1 MKIRVAILLVVVLLL
16 VGSVAVRQ
24 VQGVALAQS
33 GGPPPLAGYA
43 VEKGVASGGG
53 YRLTSLVHTWQVGEV
68 ASGGAYRLLR
78 PASPGGGN
86 QCCCTYLPCV
96 VRNRQ

>member
-1 MKIRVAILLVVVLLL
+1 MRVQTVILATIAALLL
-16 VGSVAVRQ
+16 LGS
-24 VQGVALAQS
+24 VALAQS
-33 GGPPPLAGYA
+33 GGQPVLSGYT
-43 VEKGVASGGG
+43 VERGTATGGG

-68 ASGGAYRLLR
+68 ASGGGYRLLR

>member
-1 MKIRVAILLVVVLLL
+1 MRVQTVILATIAALLL
-16 VGSVAVRQ
+16 LGS
-24 VQGVALAQS
+24 VALAQS
-33 GGPPPLAGYA
+33 GGQPVLSGYT
-43 VEKGVASGGG
+43 VERGTATGGG
-53 YRLTSLVHTWQVGEV
+53 YRLMSLVHTWQVGEV
-68 ASGGAYRLLR
+68 ASGGGYRLLR

>member
-1 MKIRVAILLVVVLLL
+1 MT
-16 VGSVAVRQ
+16 
-24 VQGVALAQS
+24 
-33 GGPPPLAGYA
+33 P
-43 VEKGVASGGG
+43 EKGVASGGG
-53 YRLTSLVHTWQVGEV
+53 YRLTSLAHTWQVGEV

-96 VRNRQ
+96 VRNFH